1 MCVKL
6 KSQYLLN
13 GSENAFKNTFWN
25 ALMYFRFFFLHIY
38 LVNILKHLFGN
49 VLWNIFQQALKNYL
63 YIFFKLKCMAN
74 IQNVPNHIVTKCNG
88 TLVGAV
94 YKLNL

>member
-25 ALMYFRFFFLHIY
+25 ALMYFRFFFFTY
-38 LVNILKHLFGN
+38 ILGK
-49 VLWNIFQQALKNYL
+49 
-63 YIFFKLKCMAN
+63 YIKTFIWKCFVKY
-74 IQNVPNHIVTKCNG
+74 IPTS
-88 TLVGAV
+88 T
-94 YKLNL
+94 